1 MDLALWVW
9 SERRRSIIVYTAAVL
24 DIRLIREKPEEV
36 QAGLDRLGAG
46 VTLAPVLALDAR
58 VRDLKNESQN
68 LQAEQNRLSK
78 EIGRAAAGEA
88 RDQAKAAATALRE
101 RIEGLTAE
109 LGKQEAALDEL
120 LLELPNL
127 PHPSVPT
134 GKDETENV
142 VLRQQGTPRA
152 FEFQPL
158 PHWDLG
164 TRHDIID
171 FERGVK
177 ISGSRFYVL
186 KGWGA
191 RLQRALITY
200 MLDVHTEKHGYVEIY
215 PPYMVKRDCLVG
227 TGNLPK
233 FGANLY
239 RDAEEDFWFIP
250 TAEVPV
256 TNLYRD
262 EILPESALPL
272 KHVAFT
278 ACFRRE
284 QMAAGRDTRGIKRG
298 HQFDKVEL
306 VKFVHPDRSMD
317 ELHALL
323 GDAED
328 VLRGLELPYRVVQ
341 MCTGDL
347 SFSAMAKLDLELWA
361 PGQNEWLEV
370 SSCSNFGEFQARRA
384 RIRFRE
390 GQEGGGGGSGG
401 GGGGGGKGKNRFV
414 HTLNGSGLALPRTL
428 IGVLETYQRADGRID
443 VPAALRPYLGGAT
456 VLGS

>member
-1 MDLALWVW
+1 VID
-9 SERRRSIIVYTAAVL
+9 T
-24 DIRLIREKPEEV
+24 RLLREKPDEV
-36 QAGLDRLGAG
+36 RAAYQRLGAAVDLDG
-46 VTLAPVLALDAR
+46 VIAADTH
-58 VRDLKNESQN
+58 VRDLKNTSQT

-88 RDQAKAAATALRE
+88 REKAKADSMALKE
-101 RIEGLTAE
+101 KIGQLEGDLNGA
-109 LGKQEAALDEL
+109 EAALETL

-127 PHPSVPT
+127 PHPSVPV
-134 GKDETENV
+134 GKDESENV
-142 VLRQQGTPRA
+142 VLREEGSKRSFDFTPK
-152 FEFQPL
+152 

-164 TRHDIID
+164 TALDIID

-177 ISGSRFYVL
+177 ISGTRFYVL

-191 RLQRALITY
+191 RLQRALITL
-200 MLDVHTEKHGYVEIY
+200 MLDLHTQKHGYVEIY
-215 PPYMVKRDCLVG
+215 PPYMVRRDCLVG

-233 FGANLY
+233 FGDNLY
-239 RDAEEDFWFIP
+239 RDAVEDFWFIP

-262 EILPESALPL
+262 EIVDGARLPI

-306 VKFVHPDRSMD
+306 VKFVRPESSMD
-317 ELHALL
+317 ELTGLL
-323 GDAED
+323 SDAED
-328 VLRGLELPYRVVQ
+328 VLKALELPYRVVQ

-347 SFSAMAKLDLELWA
+347 SFSAMAKQDLELWA
-361 PGQNEWLEV
+361 PGCGEWLEV
-370 SSCSNFGEFQARRA
+370 SSCSNFGDFQARRA
-384 RIRFRE
+384 RIRFKDAGAKE
-390 GQEGGGGGSGG
+390 
-401 GGGGGGKGKNRFV
+401 KARFV

-428 IGVLETYQRADGRID
+428 IGVLETYQRPDGKID
-443 VPAALRPYLGGAT
+443 VPAALRPYLGGAE
-456 VLGS
+456 VIG